1 MSTYAIGDLQGCLE
15 PLQRLLDHVNFDPSE
30 DKLWLVGDLINR
42 GPDSLQ
48 TLRLVYQLRHSVT
61 AVLGNHDLHFL
72 AVALGHRQK
81 GRHDTLDALL
91 EANDLGPMVAWLRH
105 CPLLYR
111 DSQLGFTMVHAGI
124 PPIWDLEQ
132 AEACSGEVEAVL
144 QSDQLEHYLA
154 HMYGNEPS
162 RWDDQL
168 VGPERWRL
176 ITNYFTRMRFC
187 TAEGEL
193 ELHTKASAEQHPAGF
208 LPWFAHPEHRCRRD
222 KIVFGHWAALRGQA
236 TANNVYALDT
246 GCVWGGS
253 LTALRLEDERL
264 FHCQCQ

>member
-15 PLQRLLDHVNFDPSE
+15 PLQRLLDRINFDPAD

-48 TLRLVYQLRHSVT
+48 TLRLVYELRENAVV
-61 AVLGNHDLHFL
+61 VLGNHDLHFL
-72 AVALGHRQK
+72 AVAYGHRDE
-81 GRHDTLDALL
+81 GRHDTFETLLDAD
-91 EANDLGPMVAWLRH
+91 DLAHMAAWLRQ
-105 CPLLYR
+105 CPLLHR
-111 DSQLGFTMVHAGI
+111 DPQLGFTMTHAGI
-124 PPIWDLEQ
+124 PPIWNLAQ
-132 AEACSGEVEAVL
+132 AEARAREVEAVL
-144 QSDQLEHYLA
+144 QGEQFELYLA

-162 RWDDQL
+162 RWSDQL

-193 ELHTKASAEQHPAGF
+193 ELHAKTSAKQAPAGF
-208 LPWFAHPEHRCRRD
+208 LPWFAHPEHRCRND
-222 KIVFGHWAALRGQA
+222 KIIFGHWAALRGQA
-236 TANNVYALDT
+236 TARNVYALDT

-264 FHCQCQ
+264 FHCRCQ